1 MVHTE
6 ETRLGCVIVRG
17 TLSAMDFVAYTCE
30 APNDFEMDLSLQ
42 RKLGATLVMGT
53 PDNLKR
59 LAADPYVQEQAER
72 NVDAELKGAVVS
84 QAVRT
89 WLVNGSRGASSNFML
104 SQVTGLNLG
113 SNNYPHDPADL
124 GRCRKLCEQVPEVDQ
139 GKEVLKR
146 VSGHW
151 RVLIEH
157 WQPLCELMDSEA
169 PQWRDGVGT
178 SPKTYALMSEIFD
191 GAATL

>member
-1 MVHTE
+1 MAHTE
-6 ETRLGCVIVRG
+6 ETRHGCVIVRG
-17 TLSAMDFVAYTCE
+17 GLSMMAFADYTSK
-30 APNDFEMDLSLQ
+30 APRDFEMDLALQ

-59 LAADPYVQEQAER
+59 LAADPYVQTEGEKA
-72 NVDAELKGAVVS
+72 VDAELKGVVVS
-84 QAVRT
+84 QAVRE

-104 SQVTGLNLG
+104 SRITGLNLG
-113 SNNYPHDPADL
+113 SNNHPHDPADF

-139 GKEVLKR
+139 GKEAMKTASVQ
-146 VSGHW
+146 W

-157 WQPLCELMDSEA
+157 WQSLCELMDSEA

-178 SPKTYALMSEIFD
+178 SPKTYALMSEIYH
-191 GAATL
+191 GAATS